1 MMDNFERMMALA
13 EFGAKRNEEGRS
25 LVFKM
30 FVSYMT
36 FLVVVAGLILRH
48 WKDDALKYGSAG
60 LVALL
65 VSLMI
70 VYWEWIVKLYTGLI
84 YSVRRRDFF
93 MKKAEVICY
102 HSSKDLADADSE
114 KVSINLGSGNRY
126 QRPEKYLFGKRAPDI
141 KNCLGKIP
149 KGKNKPPSEKPVIWN
164 DRYFLF
170 NLLFPLFLTL
180 SNIVALIYLNI
191 HNKFVI
197 MAIVCG
203 GAIVAVVIFW
213 ALLRGRSLNAKIAD
227 MCKKRR
233 KKKRRERK
241 TQS

>member
-1 MMDNFERMMALA
+1 MTDNFERMMALA
-13 EFGAKRNEEGRS
+13 EFGAKRNEEGRQ

-36 FLVVVAGLILRH
+36 FLVVVAGLIMRH
-48 WKDDALKYGSAG
+48 WKDDALKHGSAG
-60 LVALL
+60 LVVLL

-70 VYWEWIVKLYTGLI
+70 VYWEWIVKLYKGLI

-102 HSSKDLADADSE
+102 HSSKDLADADSA

-126 QRPEKYLFGKRAPDI
+126 RRTEKYLFGKRAPDI
-141 KNCLGKIP
+141 KKCLGKIP
-149 KGKNKPPSEKPVIWN
+149 KGENKPPSEKPIIWN

-180 SNIVALIYLNI
+180 SNIAALTYLNR
-191 HNKFVI
+191 KD
-197 MAIVCG
+197 IVLMRISG
-203 GAIVAVVIFW
+203 GAIVVVVIVW
-213 ALLRGRSLNAKIAD
+213 ALLRGRSLNAKIAE

-233 KKKRRERK
+233 KKRLRERK
-241 TQS
+241 AQT